1 MAATVNLQLRSF
13 DAASSILLNE
23 RKEKIMEIIKDTYNK
38 STECFNC
45 GSTFLYNEKD
55 IEPVYP
61 SAEYKKT
68 YTNMIKSRK
77 DVDYVNCYKGKAIHC
92 PLCGAIILVEEVKF
106 FGRKG

>member
-1 MAATVNLQLRSF
+1 
-13 DAASSILLNE
+13 
-23 RKEKIMEIIKDTYNK
+23 MEIIKDTYNK
-38 STECFNC
+38 PTECFNC

-61 SAEYKKT
+61 SAEYKKR
-68 YTNMIKSRK
+68 YTDILKSRK
-77 DVDYVNCYKGKAIHC
+77 DVDYVNCYKGKAIRC